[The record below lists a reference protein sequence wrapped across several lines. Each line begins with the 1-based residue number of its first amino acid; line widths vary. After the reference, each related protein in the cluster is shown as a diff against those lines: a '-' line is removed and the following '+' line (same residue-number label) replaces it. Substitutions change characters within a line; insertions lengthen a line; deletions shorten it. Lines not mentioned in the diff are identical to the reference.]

1 LENTETLNIRISLEL
16 KQTLEQQAQRRG
28 QTVSDYVR
36 ELLTGHVLQGG
47 DGIQTEAIEK
57 SIKLRFKGK
66 PPLDTEYHSGSGL
79 DFHDGEEKE
88 VPEAEA
94 KRLLRDFSS
103 FFECV

>member
-1 LENTETLNIRISLEL
+1 MENTETLNIRISLEL
-16 KQTLEQQAQRRG
+16 KQTLEQQAQRRR

-36 ELLTGHVLQGG
+36 ELLTGHV
-47 DGIQTEAIEK
+47 QTEAIEK

-66 PPLDTEYHSGSGL
+66 PPLGTEYHSGSGL
-79 DFHDGEEKE
+79 DFRDGEEKE

-103 FFECV
+103 FFECVLIN